1 MSSPEERQRRAPPGL
16 IPAALGAGGLAAVVA
31 LLPILGD
38 ANVSFAEQV
47 LSYALAIVP
56 IGVLV
61 FGLLALAAPL
71 STPRVL
77 LIGVA
82 AGFLGAAA
90 AYLARP
96 EVFAGGAAPA
106 PLALLFVA
114 DAGRILAASALA
126 LALARHVN
134 SVGVAL
140 LVAAVATAADLF
152 SVLAGPTRALV
163 QEDSPV
169 LDFLLVILPT
179 FGQPLGFALGV
190 ADFVF
195 LALFAAIARHLSLRP
210 VPTLVLGC
218 AAILAAMLAGLLLGT
233 YLPALPFIALSFLIA
248 NADLALG
255 ALRKTR
261 G

>member
-1 MSSPEERQRRAPPGL
+1 LSSPEARQRRAPPGL

-47 LSYALAIVP
+47 LAYALAVVP

-61 FGLLALAAPL
+61 FGLLTLAAPL

-77 LIGVA
+77 LVGVA
-82 AGFLGAAA
+82 AGLLGAVA

-96 EVFAGGAAPA
+96 EVFAGGA
-106 PLALLFVA
+106 PLALLFLA
-114 DAGRILAASALA
+114 DAGRIAAASALA
-126 LALARHVN
+126 LALARHVS

-163 QEDSPV
+163 KEDSPA
-169 LDFLLVILPT
+169 LDFLLVIFPT

-210 VPTLVLGC
+210 VPTLALGC

-233 YLPALPFIALSFLIA
+233 YLPTLPFIALSFLLA

-255 ALRKTR
+255 SLRKTR
-261 G
+261 S